1 MLEQENQ
8 VESLNFPFQKWRGRD
23 SISGSNMVS
32 VGSSRMTVRN
42 KKVRLE
48 CVDKTLN
55 KKKSQV

>member
-8 VESLNFPFQKWRGRD
+8 VESLNIPFQKWRGRD
-23 SISGSNMVS
+23 SICGSNMVS
-32 VGSSRMTVRN
+32 GRMTMRN

-48 CVDKTLN
+48 GVDKTPD